1 MINMAKKQIYE
12 NKIKNATSE
21 LDELEM
27 EANI

>member
-21 LDELEM
+21 FDELEM

>member
-21 LDELEM
+21 LDELKM
-27 EANI
+27 ETNI